1 MSVEITF
8 EIEDQP
14 ERSGIVAENT
24 YLWDAAARLGIH
36 LEADDKEDA
45 ELDDCA
51 VTIKKGAENLSTPTS
66 VEMQH
71 LTDEQR
77 AAGERLARQ
86 ARIQRSGEVIVMVKK
101 KVTEEEHD
109 KKEREWR
116 KDFQELPFE
125 KKFAT
130 LVELE
135 AVALGETL
143 SFVANLPYTL
153 SNKVIDVM
161 AGFGWQMDKN
171 ARQSRRPQEHQAT
184 ADTEANG
191 TAAETEEK
199 EPSKKTR
206 QPKEKKTE

>member
-24 YLWDAAARLGIH
+24 YLWDAARRLGVH
-36 LEADDKEDA
+36 LDPDEEKP

-51 VTIKKGAENLSTPTS
+51 VTVKKGAENLSTPTS

-86 ARIQRSGEVIVMVKK
+86 ARIQRSGEITVMVKK

-130 LVELE
+130 LMELE

-143 SFVANLPYTL
+143 SFVANLPFTL
-153 SNKVIDVM
+153 SSKVVDVM
-161 AGFGWQMDKN
+161 AGFGWEIDKN
-171 ARQSRRPQEHQAT
+171 ARQSRRPQEHQAA
-184 ADTEANG
+184 ADAEPKADATEA
-191 TAAETEEK
+191 EEK
-199 EPSKKTR
+199 EPQKRTR